1 MPLEDVVL
9 VAQAFVR
16 KHGVGGDNGRR
27 PDGRAGEQNG
37 FAIYAVN
44 GLVQVSSKCEGLD
57 KRRAF
62 LLNLQLAYPNV
73 YAWV

>member
-1 MPLEDVVL
+1 MVL

-16 KHGVGGDNGRR
+16 KHGVGGVNSRR
-27 PDGRAGEQNG
+27 PDGWAGEQNG
-37 FAIYAVN
+37 FAIDAVN

-57 KRRAF
+57 NRRAF
-62 LLNLQLAYPNV
+62 LLNLQRAFPYV